1 MNPKVQQTAYQG
13 PWPWWTQV
21 VLVLWQLTWLTCC
34 RWTPK
39 FLNPWRIFI
48 LKIFG
53 AKLYGLPFIHSSA
66 NIQIPWN
73 LTMKHRACLGERAN
87 AYSLG
92 RIEILEGATVAQE
105 AYLCTGTHEFSNLAL
120 QLIVKKITIEAHAF
134 IGARAMIMPGV
145 KVGKNAVVGA
155 MSVVTKDVPSD
166 QVVAGNPACEIGVRS
181 LT

>member
-1 MNPKVQQTAYQG
+1 LNPKKQETAYQN
-13 PWPWWTQV
+13 PWLWWHQ
-21 VLVLWQLTWLTCC
+21 LILMCWRLTWLTCC

-39 FLNPWRIFI
+39 FLNPWRILI
-48 LKIFG
+48 LKLFG
-53 AKLYGLPFIHSSA
+53 AKLSGLPFIHSSA